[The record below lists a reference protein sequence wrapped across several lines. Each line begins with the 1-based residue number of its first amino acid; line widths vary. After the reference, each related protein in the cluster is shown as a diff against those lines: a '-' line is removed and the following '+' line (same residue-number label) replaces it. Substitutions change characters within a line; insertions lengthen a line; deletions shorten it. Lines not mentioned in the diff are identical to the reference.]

1 MGIANNT
8 KERDHMKF
16 YTKQHMYYCGID
28 LHARTMYI
36 CIMDQQGNVLVHKN
50 IKAQPTPFLD
60 TIEPFMDDVVVAVE
74 CMFTW
79 YWLADLCYDNDIH
92 FVLGHALYMKAIHGG
107 KAKNDRIDAR
117 KITGL
122 LRGGLIPM
130 AYVYPGQWRATRD
143 LLRRRM
149 HLVRKRSELI
159 RHVINT
165 NHQYCLPDFGKKISY
180 SYNRK
185 GIEQHFDD
193 PMVRKSVEA
202 DIAVTNFYDGVI
214 ADLER
219 TVSKQARVDDPQAI
233 YLLRTIPGIG
243 PILSMVI
250 LYEVHDIRRF
260 PSVQN
265 FASYCRLVKC
275 SHTSAGKPKGTGG
288 AKIGNVHLKW
298 AFSEAATLFKIKC
311 ERAKPYVARLEKK
324 HGKGKATGILAHKL
338 GRVVYQMLKRKKAF
352 DVNRFFAS

>member
-1 MGIANNT
+1 MNY
-8 KERDHMKF
+8 
-16 YTKQHMYYCGID
+16 YTGQHKYYCGID
-28 LHARTMYI
+28 LHARNMYL
-36 CIMDQQGNVLVHKN
+36 CVLDQQADVCLLKN
-50 IKAQPTPFLD
+50 IKSRPTPFLD
-60 TIEPFMDDVVVAVE
+60 TIEPFMDNVVVAVE

-79 YWLADLCYDNDIH
+79 YWLADLCYENDIP

-107 KAKNDRIDAR
+107 KAGNDRIDAR
-117 KITGL
+117 KIAGL
-122 LRGGLIPM
+122 LKGGMFPT
-130 AYVYPGQWRATRD
+130 AYVYPAQWRSTRD

-149 HLVRKRSELI
+149 HLVQKRAELI

-165 NHQYCLPDFGKKISY
+165 NHQYCMPDFEKRVSY
-180 SYNRK
+180 QGNRE
-185 GIEQHFDD
+185 GIAERFED

-202 DIAVTNFYDGVI
+202 DIAVTNFYDRVI
-214 ADLER
+214 ADLEL
-219 TVSKQARVDDPQAI
+219 TISKQARVHDPQGL
-233 YLLRTIPGIG
+233 YLLKTIPGIG
-243 PILSMVI
+243 PILSSVI
-250 LYEVHDIRRF
+250 LYEVHDIHRF

-275 SHTSAGKPKGTGG
+275 SRTSAGKHKGIGG

-311 ERAKPYVARLEKK
+311 DRAKPYVARLEKK

-338 GRVVYQMLKRKKAF
+338 GRTVYTMLKRKQAF

>member
-1 MGIANNT
+1 MNFFA
-8 KERDHMKF
+8 E
-16 YTKQHMYYCGID
+16 QHKYYCGID
-28 LHARTMYI
+28 LHARTMYL
-36 CIMDQQGNVLVHKN
+36 CIMDQQGTILLHKN
-50 IKAQPTPFLD
+50 IKAEPTPFLD
-60 TIEPFMDDVVVAVE
+60 TIEPFMEDVVVAVE

-92 FVLGHALYMKAIHGG
+92 FVLGHALYMKAVHGG
-107 KAKNDRIDAR
+107 KAKNDRIDAH
-117 KITGL
+117 KIAVL

-130 AYVYPGQWRATRD
+130 SYVYPANWRSTRD

-149 HLVRKRSELI
+149 HLVNKRAELI

-165 NHQYCLPDFGKKISY
+165 NHQYCMPTFEKRITYQG
-180 SYNRK
+180 NREGVAK
-185 GIEQHFDD
+185 RFED

-214 ADLER
+214 ADLEL
-219 TVSKQARVDDPQAI
+219 TISKQARVHDPQAV

-243 PILSMVI
+243 PILSSVI
-250 LYEVHDIRRF
+250 LYEVYDINRF
-260 PSVQN
+260 PSVQD

-275 SHTSAGKPKGTGG
+275 SHTSAGKVKGTGG
-288 AKIGNVHLKW
+288 AKIGNAHLKW
-298 AFSEAATLFKIKC
+298 AFSEAATMFKVKC
-311 ERAKPYVARLEKK
+311 NRAKSYVARLEKK

-338 GRVVYQMLKRKKAF
+338 GRTVYTMLKRRHAF